1 MASWLEKYK
10 KSKAR
15 TLELKKLADL
25 SSKTQGIGMKM
36 PKGLGFKKSGGQI
49 VKRQFAGRIA
59 QGIKKQMLDPLK
71 EKAAKRTA
79 TAASVSK
86 AQTDN
91 IIRRFARD
99 NGKAAAIKKF
109 GADRVAKVS
118 MSTRKIGKPP
128 TKSKAGEGGFG
139 ISGSSQTGQPRLL
152 PDDSWVV
159 RGGTGGGRKSGGK
172 VITYKMTGGQVVAH
186 GYD

>member
-1 MASWLEKYK
+1 MA
-10 KSKAR
+10 
-15 TLELKKLADL
+15 KKLKRKALDPNKGEL
-25 SSKTQGIGMKM
+25 AFELATQGFKM
-36 PKGLGFKKSGGQI
+36 PKGKKSGGKI

-59 QGIKKQMLDPLK
+59 RDIKKGMLDPLK

-139 ISGSSQTGQPRLL
+139 ISGSYQTGQPRLL

-159 RGGTGGGRKSGGK
+159 RGGTAGGRKSGGK
-172 VITYKMTGGQVVAH
+172 ITYKMTGGQVVAH